1 MTSHRRAQRRPM
13 SETAR
18 KALPPALQPWV
29 EARSRHRPSHAHV
42 QMAREL
48 GLNPRKLGSIAN
60 HDQEPWKAPLAQFI
74 EHLYRKRFRRE
85 RPAVV
90 VSVEQRARQ
99 VARKK
104 AKRKAARG
112 ARRAEHAVSDSPS

>member
-1 MTSHRRAQRRPM
+1 
-13 SETAR
+13 
-18 KALPPALQPWV
+18 
-29 EARSRHRPSHAHV
+29 
-42 QMAREL
+42 MAREL

-74 EHLYRKRFRRE
+74 EHLYRKGFRRE